1 MTIKDITYGGLSIA
15 LLSICSWI
23 SIPLAVPFTMQTFAI
38 FFICFLFG
46 AKRGSIYVFCYI
58 LCGLLGM
65 PVFSGFQGGAQVI
78 FGLTGGYIVGFLFSA
93 LLLWATQKIWSP
105 CKKIVLLLALIGL
118 VICYGFGTAWFLIIS
133 QQQGSILTIGSV
145 LMTCVVPF
153 ILPDCIKIFLAYR
166 LAGRLRFY
174 ISAL

>member
-1 MTIKDITYGGLSIA
+1 MTIKEISYGGLSIA
-15 LLSICSWI
+15 LLAICSWI
-23 SIPLAVPFTMQTFAI
+23 SIPFAVPFTMQPFAI

-46 AKRGSIYVFCYI
+46 AKRGTIYVFCYI
-58 LCGLLGM
+58 LCG
-65 PVFSGFQGGAQVI
+65 VFSGFQGGAQVI

-93 LLLWATQKIWSP
+93 LLLWATQKIWNP
-105 CKKIVLLLALIGL
+105 CKKIVLLFALIGL

-153 ILPDCIKIFLAYR
+153 ILPDCIKIFLAYTLARR
-166 LAGRLRFY
+166 LKPY
-174 ISAL
+174 I